1 ERDRDDIGRDMRTT
15 EMGLLAGVAAAAL
28 FVPAAAQA
36 EETGEAEAI
45 VVLGDR
51 LEESTPEELARYG
64 SRLDLIEGQAI
75 DEAGFFDTAGAL
87 QFLAPGLFLTPKSG
101 AFDYVQVSLQGSRT
115 NEVLFLTD
123 GVRINNRLYGST
135 SPLDSI
141 PASMIERIEVL
152 KGGQGLYYGTQAVGG
167 IVNVITRSF
176 ARETDGAVEASVD
189 TNEGY
194 HINGYARGSSGDH
207 YFVGFASHDEAEGF
221 QAFREADLQP
231 SAIDRKRGYKVT
243 SFGAKYAFEPSDTLR
258 FTASYQHNDA
268 VVDFIKAE
276 DNYRNHNDRN
286 EEIVS
291 VKLDWSPSE
300 AFDLYVKG

>member
-36 EETGEAEAI
+36 EEAGEAEAS

-51 LEESTPEELARYG
+51 LEESTPEELERYG
-64 SRLDLIEGQAI
+64 SRLELIEGQAI

-152 KGGQGLYYGTQAVGG
+152 KGGQGRRRHHRGLPHQRLRARQLG
-167 IVNVITRSF
+167 RSLFRRLRF
-176 ARETDGAVEASVD
+176 ARRGRGLPGVPRSRPAAERDRPQARLQGHQLRRQVRVRAL
-189 TNEGY
+189 GY
-194 HINGYARGSSGDH
+194 PPLHRQLPA
-207 YFVGFASHDEAEGF
+207 
-221 QAFREADLQP
+221 
-231 SAIDRKRGYKVT
+231 
-243 SFGAKYAFEPSDTLR
+243 
-258 FTASYQHNDA
+258 
-268 VVDFIKAE
+268 
-276 DNYRNHNDRN
+276 
-286 EEIVS
+286 
-291 VKLDWSPSE
+291 
-300 AFDLYVKG
+300 